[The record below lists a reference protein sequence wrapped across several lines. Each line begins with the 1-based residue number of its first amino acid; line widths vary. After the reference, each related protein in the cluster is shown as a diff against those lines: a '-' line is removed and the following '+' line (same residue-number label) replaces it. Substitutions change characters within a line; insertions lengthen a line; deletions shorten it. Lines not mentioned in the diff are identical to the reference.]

1 MSRLV
6 WTRRGTPFLGL
17 PVKGHLPLNRAYN
30 LTFSFI
36 IIITI
41 IIIIITIIIIIS
53 IRLLKAG

>member
-17 PVKGHLPLNRAYN
+17 PVKGHLPLNRVYN
-30 LTFSFI
+30 LTISF
-36 IIITI
+36 
-41 IIIIITIIIIIS
+41 IIIITIIIIIS